1 MIVEAN
7 GRKHFWV
14 FLFAVLSLSQGPEQK
29 NKCADESV
37 VPPSYIEECATTSAP
52 PTSSCP
58 FPPLMDTHPQWV
70 PRLLFHFYENEPH
83 LLCVCALIYRVIT
96 ASREKKKFCRRISW
110 RTGTASPVPI
120 VLTGP
125 VDEALHL
132 FSCVNGHLDWLL
144 DRPFKRLE
152 HGGLSSWH
160 PIECPTQCWTPPCRG
175 KCPIYG
181 LCVVFGMNHQI
192 VTGRGD
198 SRLSLTGKLLSRYL
212 WSYQCR
218 VFSRRKDKQAT
229 N

>member
-37 VPPSYIEECATTSAP
+37 VSPSYIEECATTSAP

-152 HGGLSSWH
+152 HDWAFILTSNRMSYTMLDPAMPRQMSNLRIVRCLWDESSDCDR
-160 PIECPTQCWTPPCRG
+160 PRG
-175 KCPIYG
+175 QQVI
-181 LCVVFGMNHQI
+181 
-192 VTGRGD
+192 TDR
-198 SRLSLTGKLLSRYL
+198 
-212 WSYQCR
+212 
-218 VFSRRKDKQAT
+218 
-229 N
+229 

>member
-1 MIVEAN
+1 MRWRERRPSLLYRRVCYYLCAAN
-7 GRKHFWV
+7 ILLPFSSADGHAP
-14 FLFAVLSLSQGPEQK
+14 AVGP
-29 NKCADESV
+29 AASV
-37 VPPSYIEECATTSAP
+37 PLLRER
-52 PTSSCP
+52 TSSS
-58 FPPLMDTHPQWV
+58 
-70 PRLLFHFYENEPH
+70 
-83 LLCVCALIYRVIT
+83 LCMCANISGYYGK
-96 ASREKKKFCRRISW
+96 SREKKFGRRISW

-218 VFSRRKDKQAT
+218 FFSRRKDKQAT